1 MVLGRFFSG
10 FLISPATA
18 ATFVTPA
25 YEIYKK
31 ATALIKPEDSFA
43 KTGSVREASKE
54 PKPKKTI
61 QIKDRTLILTIISWV
76 FSTFLTPK
84 IFNNKIRRRE
94 KRAILLVR
102 LESIS
107 IKTYNL

>member
-43 KTGSVREASKE
+43 KDRLCKRALSKE
-54 PKPKKTI
+54 PKPKK
-61 QIKDRTLILTIISWV
+61 
-76 FSTFLTPK
+76 
-84 IFNNKIRRRE
+84 NN
-94 KRAILLVR
+94 
-102 LESIS
+102 
-107 IKTYNL
+107 TD